1 MDVLLIE
8 TVEAKVREVRKVNS
22 CTALLL
28 HMFSIFLLLDV
39 DVSTS

>member
-8 TVEAKVREVRKVNS
+8 TIEVKVTEVRKVNS

-28 HMFSIFLLLDV
+28 HMFSIF
-39 DVSTS
+39 